1 MTSTSG
7 SISASLRHV
16 AVRGA
21 LALALTGGSAGCSVF
36 EPKEPPPPCPTIRID
51 RDTARLTQFCGEGE
65 DITDTVMETEII
77 GYTGECSVDKKTGV
91 VEMVLTIGFSAKL
104 GPAAVAAN
112 KDGER
117 RQSFSYFV
125 ALPDFFPHPL
135 GKQVFSAE
143 LTFPPNVNQMRYRDA
158 EVLLRI
164 PLSKSMTSDEARVY
178 LGMQLT
184 DRQLQFNRKNRPQ
197 F

>member
-1 MTSTSG
+1 MTPKQG
-7 SISASLRHV
+7 SNTASLRQV
-16 AVRGA
+16 LVRSAAV
-21 LALALTGGSAGCSVF
+21 LAVVGGLSGCSMF
-36 EPKEPPPPCPTIRID
+36 ASKEAPPPCPTIKID
-51 RDTARLTQFCGEGE
+51 RDTARLTQFRGEGQ

-77 GYTGECSVDKKTGV
+77 GYTGECSVDKKTNV
-91 VEMVLTIGFSAKL
+91 VDMTLSIAFLANL

-125 ALPDFFPHPL
+125 ALPDFFPHPS

-143 LTFPPNVNQMRYRDA
+143 LVFPPNVNQLRYRDA
-158 EVLLRI
+158 EVRLRI
-164 PLSKSMTSDEARVY
+164 PLAKSISSGDARVY

-184 DRQLQFNRKNRPQ
+184 DPQLQFNRKNRPT